1 MIFSKVPVIT
11 KESPSKY
18 YCSGSGSEEDEDED
32 SGLGLGPRV
41 RRLMLGFV
49 ISFGLVSLTF
59 LGGDSEEEESS
70 RIIWERVRFLGG
82 AGFTS
87 FRTFRLVLIVMP
99 TYSYCG

>member
-11 KESPSKY
+11 KESPSRY
-18 YCSGSGSEEDEDED
+18 YCSGSISEDEDED
-32 SGLGLGPRV
+32 SGLGFGPRV
-41 RRLMLGFV
+41 RRLMLGLV
-49 ISFGLVSLTF
+49 ILTILVSLTF